1 METGTFSAVHPSR
14 RLERPRSSS
23 AGELTHLL
31 PLLSPPPQ
39 PPFSSAPV
47 ANTHRTS
54 TSMMIRKFFDSSTM
68 RIETRAA
75 EMVGLPAENVEPL
88 QVLLLLLLL
97 LLSVCPQLTE
107 AIAGGILHSRTKV

>member
-1 METGTFSAVHPSR
+1 
-14 RLERPRSSS
+14 
-23 AGELTHLL
+23 
-31 PLLSPPPQ
+31 
-39 PPFSSAPV
+39 
-47 ANTHRTS
+47 
-54 TSMMIRKFFDSSTM
+54 MMIRKFFDSSTM

-97 LLSVCPQLTE
+97 LLLSVCPQLTE